1 MKKNVGLTDK
11 IIRLLIAA
19 VLVVL
24 FFTHTLTGIWG
35 IVALAGAAVLAL
47 TAFISFCGLYTL
59 FGISTCP
66 AKRK

>member
-19 VLVVL
+19 TLVVL
-24 FFTHTLTGIWG
+24 YFTQILTGTWG
-35 IVALAGAAVLAL
+35 IVALVGAAVLAI
-47 TAFISFCGLYTL
+47 TAFISFCGFYAL